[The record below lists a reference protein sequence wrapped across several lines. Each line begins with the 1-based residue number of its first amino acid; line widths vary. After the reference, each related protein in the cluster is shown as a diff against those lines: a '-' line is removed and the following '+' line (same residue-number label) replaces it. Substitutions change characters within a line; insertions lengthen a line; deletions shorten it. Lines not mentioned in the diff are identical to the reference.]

1 MGNSGIPRARRST
14 SPRTLNRWVQTV
26 TVGTPRRSSSAE
38 SWILHDVQ
46 DPQSPRPTIATWAE
60 VVNSSMTS
68 CLAAIDAEGL
78 RWWTALLISYFWRS
92 NSSNRAKRMSPLGLL
107 FQRKPTDLPRR
118 SGGRGAMVCR
128 NSRGG
133 AVGSKTKMEPVA
145 VAVII
150 SLQSFRLAGTIYN
163 WNTIGRGY
171 SVGQALSRAGSRGA
185 TWRPAASLSMLGFS
199 QSSLFQAVDSGT
211 VEGLC
216 LAPHDSHLAGSN
228 CPRND

>member
-14 SPRTLNRWVQTV
+14 SPRTLKRWVQTV
-26 TVGTPRRSSSAE
+26 TVGTPRRSSSTE

-145 VAVII
+145 VVVIM
-150 SLQSFRLAGTIYN
+150 SLQSFRWAETIYS
-163 WNTIGRGY
+163 WNTYRER
-171 SVGQALSRAGSRGA
+171 LFR
-185 TWRPAASLSMLGFS
+185 RPSPVKG
-199 QSSLFQAVDSGT
+199 G
-211 VEGLC
+211 
-216 LAPHDSHLAGSN
+216 
-228 CPRND
+228 